1 VGRLTQPGVYPNA
14 APGRLAANIRA
25 LDPLR
30 VEPLGAS
37 QPPEAL
43 GRRVAIM
50 GLADDTGVGLNGGRV
65 GAREGP
71 AAFRA
76 ALARYGHAVPMDF
89 PSRGLSLPE
98 VFDAGDIVP
107 ADSLEQTHDRV
118 TTVALALLNAGFLPV
133 GIGGGHDLTFPL
145 VRALLQFHASHDQRD
160 WPPPNGVYVDPH
172 LDVRPEPGSGMAFR
186 ALLEQTGLKSL
197 VNIGANPLVN
207 SAEHY
212 GWFIEHG
219 GRVEPLPAPDGDLEE
234 GPSGDGDALT
244 RLMEDAWFVS
254 LDLDALDASVAPL
267 PAPDGDLEEGPSGD
281 GDALTRLME
290 DAWFVSLDL
299 DALDA
304 SVAPGVSAPNPEG
317 LSSAAMA
324 RIAHAAG
331 ASLWVGSFDLMELNP
346 RFDVDG
352 RTARVAAHLFLSFL
366 RGVAERLTGP
376 GIDWP

>member
-1 VGRLTQPGVYPNA
+1 MGRLTQPGVYPNA

-254 LDLDALDASVAPL
+254 LDLDALDASVAP
-267 PAPDGDLEEGPSGD
+267 
-281 GDALTRLME
+281 
-290 DAWFVSLDL
+290 
-299 DALDA
+299 
-304 SVAPGVSAPNPEG
+304 GVSAPNPEG

>member
-1 VGRLTQPGVYPNA
+1 MSSLTQPGVYPNA
-14 APGRLAANIRA
+14 APGRLAATIRA
-25 LDPLR
+25 LDPFR
-30 VEPLGAS
+30 VEPLGAPR
-37 QPPEAL
+37 PPQAL
-43 GRRVAIM
+43 GRRVAIL

-76 ALARYGHAVPMDF
+76 ALARYGLAVPMDF
-89 PSRGLSLPE
+89 PSRGLLFPE

-107 ADSLEQTHDRV
+107 ADTLDETHDRV

-145 VRALLQFHASHDQRD
+145 VRGLLQFHASHDQRD

-207 SAEHY
+207 AAQHY
-212 GWFIEHG
+212 QWFVEHG
-219 GRVEPLPAPDGDLEE
+219 GRIEPLPAPGPENADGSSGSDGLTQLLEE
-234 GPSGDGDALT
+234 
-244 RLMEDAWFVS
+244 AWFVS
-254 LDLDALDASVAPL
+254 LDLDALDASI
-267 PAPDGDLEEGPSGD
+267 
-281 GDALTRLME
+281 
-290 DAWFVSLDL
+290 
-299 DALDA
+299 
-304 SVAPGVSAPNPEG
+304 APGVSALNPAG
-317 LSSAAMA
+317 LASEAMA

-331 ASLWVGSFDLMELNP
+331 ASLWVGCFDLMELNP
-346 RFDVDG
+346 RFDTDG

-366 RGVAERLTGP
+366 RGVAERLSGP